1 MTQEII
7 EAIVRLRAAVGFL
20 GEQGPAKRWP
30 SAFFAPSSRSFLSPL
45 FPRTLVLSQ
54 LRGVIAAAARV
65 HDERIGVGDV
75 YHLFRLPEE
84 IEQSTHQFMSMPQ
97 AEAVLASSSFDAK
110 SASATLKQL
119 AAKESL
125 KTVGPARIGPTK
137 EMDQVAVWQKVAAL
151 YGFGFRNETEV
162 YPFFSAK

>member
-1 MTQEII
+1 MTREII
-7 EAIVRLRAAVGFL
+7 ETVLRLRAAVGFL
-20 GEQGPAKRWP
+20 GEQGPARRWP
-30 SAFFAPSSRSFLSPL
+30 STFFAPSSRSFLSPL
-45 FPRTLVLSQ
+45 FPRTLQLSQ

-65 HDERIGVGDV
+65 HDERIGVGNV

-84 IEQSTHQFMSMPQ
+84 IEQATHHFMSMPHTGS
-97 AEAVLASSSFDAK
+97 AMVSSFADTA

-125 KTVGPARIGPTK
+125 ETVGPARIGPAK
-137 EMDQVAVWQKVAAL
+137 EMDKMAAWQKVAAL
-151 YGFGFRNETEV
+151 YGFGFRNEAEV